1 MNSRLE
7 QARDVAR
14 ELKEKFNTNDIEEIA
29 DMLVF
34 VQEGDLVDREGMTF
48 KVNEYPVIITDKK
61 LSQQKKLFVL
71 AHELGHVLLH
81 PYKNQSHMKKYTA
94 MSIDRDEQ
102 EANAFAF
109 EALFGHLTAND
120 FEDSYTIEEFIREY
134 EFDDEVVDLL
144 LYTLMY

>member
-7 QARDVAR
+7 HARDVAR
-14 ELKEKFNTNDIEEIA
+14 TLKRKFNTNNIEEIA
-29 DMLVF
+29 SMLAS

-48 KVNEYPVIITDKK
+48 RVNGYPTIIIDHNLSHPKK
-61 LSQQKKLFVL
+61 SFVL

-94 MSIDRDEQ
+94 MSINRDEQ

-109 EALFGHLTAND
+109 ETLFGHLTADD
-120 FEDSYTIEEFIREY
+120 FDDSYTTLEFIREY
-134 EFDDEVVDLL
+134 EFENEVVDLL
-144 LYTLMY
+144 LNQF